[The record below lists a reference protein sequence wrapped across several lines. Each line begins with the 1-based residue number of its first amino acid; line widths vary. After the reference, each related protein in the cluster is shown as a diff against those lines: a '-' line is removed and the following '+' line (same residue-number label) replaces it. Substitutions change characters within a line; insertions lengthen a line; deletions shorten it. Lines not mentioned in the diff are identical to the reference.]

1 MKYFSR
7 HFTKFDDRWSSYQI
21 HTKNRIPNTY
31 EMSVKISQNSAK
43 LNSSKNTYQTIK
55 CELSFLPGNSWK
67 WDLVALF
74 GLVSQYHR
82 KLDFFSFSI
91 KQVQAQLQHNNWI
104 WKQLTIQL
112 DCTKFLSLAYILL
125 RLSSLFSRYSKLVST
140 GMHKLLRSSKI
151 LLQHVLVH
159 KNEA

>member
-1 MKYFSR
+1 MKNVLEIIFLKLFVWFFNESWNILADISR
-7 HFTKFDDRWSSYQI
+7 NSTTAGVLIKS
-21 HTKNRIPNTY
+21 TLKKRIPNTY

-82 KLDFFSFSI
+82 KLDFLFIFYKTS
-91 KQVQAQLQHNNWI
+91 AGTAATWQLNLKATDHP
-104 WKQLTIQL
+104 
-112 DCTKFLSLAYILL
+112 A
-125 RLSSLFSRYSKLVST
+125 RL
-140 GMHKLLRSSKI
+140 H
-151 LLQHVLVH
+151 
-159 KNEA
+159 